1 MRTGA
6 GSWPSQSHSPG
17 EFAELL
23 SQAATPT
30 SHRGAKTL
38 DSVSPPVPSLAPCS
52 QELCSAP
59 SCRARTPCP
68 APHTSR
74 TPRPLAAPSRGPAPR
89 YQALLGPSL
98 ARPVFSGLQ
107 GPCLFAGPRASLGF
121 WLGLGLGRPQ
131 GLLRALQP
139 GHGALL
145 GPRL

>member
-23 SQAATPT
+23 SQAATAT

-89 YQALLGPSL
+89 CQALLGPSL